1 MKSLIL
7 LMFISSSAGV
17 LATPETPSDF
27 RARTISAALK
37 LKAGEPRCL
46 AIAKL
51 FDKQALESR
60 ECTTDLDCEA
70 KAEFNKQG
78 CCWNDGLKEPKGC

>member
-1 MKSLIL
+1 MRSLIL
-7 LMFISSSAGV
+7 FMFISSSAGV
-17 LATPETPSDF
+17 LATPERPSDF

-46 AIAKL
+46 ALAKL
-51 FDKQALESR
+51 FNEQTR

-70 KAEFNKQG
+70 KEQFEHQG